1 VLGSRSAREV
11 IMSSHFC
18 GMPVVQLRYHMEE
31 LCLLAA
37 DACQQHCV
45 SALTNHTAG
54 CRMEEVVWP
63 LSMSALAI
71 RFLLCPCFFGV
82 TNVGM
87 SNINIPT
94 LL

>member
-1 VLGSRSAREV
+1 VLGSRSAGEV

-18 GMPVVQLRYHMEE
+18 GMPVVQLQYHMEE

-37 DACQQHCV
+37 DAVHKHCV
-45 SALTNHTAG
+45 SALANHTAG

-63 LSMSALAI
+63 LSMSALAV
-71 RFLLCPCFFGV
+71 RCPLCPCFVGV

-87 SNINIPT
+87 LMFDIPT
-94 LL
+94 